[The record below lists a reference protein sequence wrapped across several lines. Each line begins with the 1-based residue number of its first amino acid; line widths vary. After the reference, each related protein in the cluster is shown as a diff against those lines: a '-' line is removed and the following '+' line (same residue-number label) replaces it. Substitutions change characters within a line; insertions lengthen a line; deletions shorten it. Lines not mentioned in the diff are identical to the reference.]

1 MAVVGE
7 AAGNEGGTVSAARIA
22 WILDDQVRAVSALGA
37 RQALAGV
44 RHVLR
49 YGVTSASKAGN
60 PDAALDWLHEHVVE
74 WLDEAGFGIE
84 ASRTTAETFGPIELA
99 MAFVG
104 IASVLRDLVVH
115 HEVDVE
121 DVIGACALV
130 APFVGDATR
139 AALWREVGE
148 GIVRD
153 VLSSQ
158 QRRDPFAAV
167 LRFFRTEGRLGVEG
181 VAELRRLVAGMGYVV
196 VGRLGVKGVCLRLD
210 EVLHGG

>member
-1 MAVVGE
+1 MAVFGAGAVG
-7 AAGNEGGTVSAARIA
+7 EGGTVSASRIA
-22 WILDDQVRAVSALGA
+22 WMLDDQVRAVAALGA
-37 RQALAGV
+37 RQALMGV

-74 WLDEAGFGIE
+74 WLEEAGFGLE
-84 ASRTTAETFGPIELA
+84 ASRVTAETFGPIELG

-104 IASVLRDLVVH
+104 VAGVLRDLVGR
-115 HEVDVE
+115 HEIDVD

-130 APFVGDATR
+130 APFVSDAAR

-148 GIVRD
+148 GIVRTA
-153 VLSSQ
+153 LSGSE
-158 QRRDPFAAV
+158 RRDPLVDV

-181 VAELRRLVAGMGYVV
+181 VAELRRLVTGMGYVV
-196 VGRLGVKGVCLRLD
+196 VARLGVKGVCLRLD
-210 EVLHGG
+210 EVLHAG